1 MILFLD
7 HAAENATGTPKTP
20 ANWQHAMR
28 SHAALTFEVVLIYSN
43 VTVRVT
49 QPEHWFLLPWLQYR
63 SVKLIKRGHTSLFTT
78 LIHVNRLVLTALKL
92 TCWQYV
98 RDCHELNACTC
109 TQIIV
114 TRKADEIRLWSL
126 KQMIFFRQESS
137 GRLDVNGKPFLIR
150 SVWYRAAANIR
161 ALLVGNFNHLVR
173 TTQVLLLWKT

>member
-1 MILFLD
+1 MGGSTIWAGSTWIVRTPVCRKQTSWKLCLWSQYLSIDVILFLD
-7 HAAENATGTPKTP
+7 HTAENATGTLKTP

-28 SHAALTFEVVLIYSN
+28 SHAALTFEVVLIYSK

-78 LIHVNRLVLTALKL
+78 LIHVNRLVLT
-92 TCWQYV
+92 V
-98 RDCHELNACTC
+98 
-109 TQIIV
+109 
-114 TRKADEIRLWSL
+114 
-126 KQMIFFRQESS
+126 
-137 GRLDVNGKPFLIR
+137 